1 MTREELKVLAHKAIL
16 KKQVGVSTL
25 DIRLWK
31 WLDRDLNHLWKRL
44 GVTKYGTP
52 DGKAGTQV

>member
-16 KKQVGVSTL
+16 KKQVRVSTL

-31 WLDRDLNHLWKRL
+31 WLDRDINHLWKR
-44 GVTKYGTP
+44 
-52 DGKAGTQV
+52 

>member
-31 WLDRDLNHLWKRL
+31 WLDRGISHLWKR
-44 GVTKYGTP
+44 
-52 DGKAGTQV
+52 Q